1 MILSGVQLG
10 MSVSW
15 AEDLLFKPFHQL
27 KIGTAARS
35 RDPGANRPPQAGG
48 VRLLLLV
55 LGAAEMHIT
64 LNLVPVRPERQVELL
79 GALAAPA
86 ARVTALRRP
95 ALEGRTHA

>member
-1 MILSGVQLG
+1 

-79 GALAAPA
+79 GALAVPGCPGHRTTASGPRGPD
-86 ARVTALRRP
+86 ARVIAV
-95 ALEGRTHA
+95 A